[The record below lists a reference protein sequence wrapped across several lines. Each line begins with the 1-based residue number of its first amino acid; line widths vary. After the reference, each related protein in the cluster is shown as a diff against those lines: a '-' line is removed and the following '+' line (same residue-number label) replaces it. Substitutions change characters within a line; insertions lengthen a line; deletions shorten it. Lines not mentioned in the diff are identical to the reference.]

1 MIMRQLIP
9 FAAILA
15 LLLAGCA
22 STDAEVTQQRAED
35 TKLPYPKAIYVYDFA
50 VSPAEVAR
58 GSVAAPRLSG
68 ATDDPNTTEKR
79 NDLEHQVAEIV
90 ASKVVAELQE
100 LGLPAVRWRGTP
112 PKNDDAYTLE
122 GQFVTIDEGNALESL
137 IIGFGVGGTEVRCMV
152 QAYHLDKG
160 RKELLGEA
168 EVSSESSKA
177 PGLAATLPV
186 GAAISGTVAAASIAT
201 GVGVVRT
208 VNSKVQKG
216 AEDTAEAIVELLK
229 PRMEEQGWF

>member
-9 FAAILA
+9 LAAILT

-22 STDAEVTQQRAED
+22 STNTEVTQQRAED

-50 VSPAEVAR
+50 VSPAEVQY
-58 GSVAAPRLSG
+58 GSAAAPQLSG
-68 ATDDPNTTEKR
+68 AVDDPNETPKR
-79 NDLEHQVAEIV
+79 DKLEHQIADVLAAKLVAD
-90 ASKVVAELQE
+90 LQE

-112 PKNDDAYTLE
+112 PKNDDAYTIE
-122 GQFVTIDEGNALESL
+122 GQFVTIDEGNAAAQL
-137 IIGFGVGGTEVRCMV
+137 IIGFGVGGTEVKV
-152 QAYHLDKG
+152 LTQAYHLNEG

-168 EVSSESSKA
+168 EVSAESSKA

-186 GAAISGTVAAASIAT
+186 GAAVSGSVAAASLAT

-208 VNSKVQKG
+208 LNSKVKKG

-229 PRMEEQGWF
+229 PKMEEQGWF

>member
-1 MIMRQLIP
+1 MRQLLP
-9 FAAILA
+9 LAAIL

-22 STDAEVTQQRAED
+22 STDSEVTQERVED

-50 VSPAEVAR
+50 VSPAEVSS
-58 GSVAAPRLSG
+58 GSVAAPRLAG
-68 ATDDPNTTEKR
+68 AVDDPNETPKR
-79 NDLEHQVAEIV
+79 DTLEHQVADV
-90 ASKVVAELQE
+90 LASKLVAELQG

-112 PKNDDAYTLE
+112 PKNDDAYTIE
-122 GQFVTIDEGNALESL
+122 GQFLTIDEGNAAAQL
-137 IIGFGVGGTEVRCMV
+137 IIGFGVGGTEVRVLV
-152 QAYHLDKG
+152 QAYHLDNGSK
-160 RKELLGEA
+160 KLLGEA
-168 EVSSESSKA
+168 EVSAESSKA

-186 GAAISGTVAAASIAT
+186 GAAVSGSVAAASVAT

-208 VNSKVQKG
+208 VNSKVRKG

>member
-1 MIMRQLIP
+1 MRQLMP
-9 FAAILA
+9 LAAVL

-22 STDAEVTQQRAED
+22 STDAEVTKQRTED

-50 VSPAEVAR
+50 TSPAEVSS

-68 ATDDPNTTEKR
+68 AVDDPNVTPKR
-79 NDLEHQVAEIV
+79 DKLEHQVADIV

-122 GQFVTIDEGNALESL
+122 GQFVTIDEGNAAANL
-137 IIGFGVGGTEVRCMV
+137 IIGFGVGGTEVRVMV

-168 EVSSESSKA
+168 EVSAESSKA

-186 GAAISGTVAAASIAT
+186 GAAVSGTVAAASIAT
-201 GVGVVRT
+201 GIGVVRT
-208 VNSKVQKG
+208 VNNKVKKG

-229 PRMEEQGWF
+229 PRMEAQGWF

>member
-1 MIMRQLIP
+1 MRKFMPL
-9 FAAILA
+9 AAILT
-15 LLLAGCA
+15 LVLASCA
-22 STDAEVTQQRAED
+22 STDAEVTKQRTED

-50 VSPAEVAR
+50 VSPADVSS

-68 ATDDPNTTEKR
+68 SIDDPNKTPKR
-79 NDLEHQVAEIV
+79 DQLEHQVADIV
-90 ASKVVAELQE
+90 ASKVVAELQD

-122 GQFVTIDEGNALESL
+122 GQFVTIDEGNELESL
-137 IIGFGVGGTEVRCMV
+137 IIGFGVGGTEVRVMV

-168 EVSSESSKA
+168 EVSAESSKA

-229 PRMEEQGWF
+229 PRMEAQGWF

>member
-1 MIMRQLIP
+1 MRQLMP
-9 FAAILA
+9 LAAIL

-22 STDAEVTQQRAED
+22 STKTEVTQERAED

-50 VSPAEVAR
+50 VAPAEVAY
-58 GSVAAPRLSG
+58 GSAAAPRLAG
-68 ATDDPNTTEKR
+68 AVDDPNETPKR
-79 NDLEHQVAEIV
+79 DKIEHQVADV
-90 ASKVVAELQE
+90 LAAKLVAELQE

-112 PKNDDAYTLE
+112 PKNDDAYTIE
-122 GQFVTIDEGNALESL
+122 GQFLTIDEGNAAAQL
-137 IIGFGVGGTEVRCMV
+137 IIGFGVGGTEVRV
-152 QAYHLDKG
+152 LAQAYHLDNG
-160 RKELLGEA
+160 RTKLLGEA
-168 EVSSESSKA
+168 EVSAESSKA

-186 GAAISGTVAAASIAT
+186 GAAVSGSAAAASVAT

-208 VNSKVQKG
+208 VNSKVRKG

>member
-9 FAAILA
+9 FAAVLA

-50 VSPAEVAR
+50 VSPSEVSSS
-58 GSVAAPRLSG
+58 SVAAPRLSG
-68 ATDDPNTTEKR
+68 AVEDPNQTDKR
-79 NDLEHQVAEIV
+79 NKLEHEVAEIV
-90 ASKVVAELQE
+90 AAKLVAELQE

-122 GQFVTIDEGNALESL
+122 GQFVTINEGNELESL
-137 IIGFGVGGTEVRCMV
+137 IIGFGVGGTEVRVMV

-160 RKELLGEA
+160 RKDLLGEA

-229 PRMEEQGWF
+229 PKMEAQGWF

>member
-1 MIMRQLIP
+1 MIMRRLMP
-9 FAAILA
+9 LAAILT

-22 STDAEVTQQRAED
+22 STDSEVTKERTED

-50 VSPAEVAR
+50 VAPNEVPY
-58 GSVAAPRLSG
+58 GSAASSRLSG
-68 ATDDPNTTEKR
+68 AVDDPNENAKR
-79 NDLEHQVAEIV
+79 AQLEHQIADVLATKLVAD
-90 ASKVVAELQE
+90 LQK

-112 PKNDDAYTLE
+112 PKNDDGYTIE
-122 GQFVTIDEGNALESL
+122 GQFLTIDQGNAAAQL
-137 IIGFGVGGTEVRCMV
+137 IIGFGAGGTEVRV
-152 QAYHLDKG
+152 LTQAYHLDNG

-168 EVSSESSKA
+168 EVSAESSKA

-186 GAAISGTVAAASIAT
+186 GAVVSGASAAMAVST

-208 VNSKVQKG
+208 MNSKVKKG

-229 PRMEEQGWF
+229 PRMEEQGWL